1 MLIPFW
7 PGSPKFSLSLFGS
20 LLLVASAFGSNPIQL
35 ENAKP
40 GTTAWQLSNGA
51 TNHQIEGYASAAT
64 VIRGGSISLFTNT
77 ADTTYAIDIF
87 RMGWY
92 GGLGGRRM
100 LPTIQLSGTAQTAC
114 PVVDT
119 TTSLLECNWI
129 NPYVLNVPY
138 DPNDPTNWAS
148 GVYIVKLT
156 GLTSGYQSRI
166 IFVVRDDSSTSA
178 YVFQSSVN
186 TYQAYNAW
194 GGKSL
199 YPYNSSGTP
208 ATKVSFNRPYDDGRG
223 AGQFF
228 SYEIN
233 MLRFL
238 EREGYDVT
246 YITDVD
252 LHENPSVLSNH
263 QAALAVGHS
272 EYWSYPMRTSFQNAR
287 DAGKGLGFFS
297 SNNVYWQARY
307 EPSMVNGFPDRTLV
321 CYKGYTK
328 DPVYLAGD
336 PSQYYLVTVRW
347 RDFPVNLPE
356 NTLVGLMYQNDG
368 VTGDIVVTGAS
379 NPLFNT
385 TGLQN
390 GTHLTGLLGKEADH
404 LYAGAP
410 AGIQLLAHSPYTIG
424 TTTYFADMSVYAA
437 ASGANVFDAGT
448 FKLPWGLDS
457 YGSNAPVNPGVQQ
470 LVRNVLA
477 NLIGDQP
484 PIANAAGPY
493 NGISKRSIQF
503 DGTSSYD
510 PDGVIVAYRWDFG
523 DGTTSTLAQPTHQY
537 TANGSYT
544 VTLTVTDNV
553 GSRNVATTNAT
564 IADQPIVSL
573 SPSTLAFAAQQAN
586 TTSAPQTVTL
596 TNTGT
601 AALSITSIAITGDYS
616 QTNSCGTSLAAAASC
631 TISVIFAPVAAGT
644 RTGALVITDNAIGN
658 PHNVPLTGTGLAAT
672 TVSLSP
678 SSLSFG
684 SQAAGTTSAP
694 QPVAL
699 TNTGTGTLNVANI
712 ATAGDFAQT
721 NNCGTSMTAGTSCT
735 INVSF
740 VPTASGARSGTL
752 SITDNAQSSPQTVS
766 LTGTGIAPAVSL
778 APTSLSFQAQ
788 LVGSISAPQNVS
800 LTNTGTDTLMITSIS
815 TTGDFAQTSNCGSSL
830 VAGAS
835 CSITVTFSPTVAGTR
850 TGTVLVADNA
860 SGSPQSVTLS
870 GSGAYP
876 VVAISSTQMTFA
888 SQQMSTFSSPQ
899 SIVLSNSGA
908 VPLTISN
915 ISTAGDF
922 SQTNNC
928 GTVVAAGASCTLSVT
943 YGPTIVGTSNGTLSI
958 TDNAGNSPQTVSLTG
973 SGTAPT
979 VTTGNPIQIENAKPG
994 TSDWHTANA
1003 ALNHQME
1010 GYSSSTSVNRGG
1022 SISLYVNTADGS
1034 FTVDVF
1040 RMGWYS
1046 SLGARRMMAPVQV
1059 NAVQQP
1065 ACPVVD
1071 SSTYLLECNWT
1082 NPYTLQVPGDPNDPT
1097 NWPSGVY
1104 LALLTGQQTGYQAY
1118 IIFTVRDD
1126 AGASPYVFQ
1135 IAMNTYQAYN
1145 AWGGKSLYP
1154 YNSTGQIRA
1163 YKVSFNRPHDDNY
1176 GAGQFFTYEYNM
1188 VRFLESEGDNIS
1200 YVTDVDVHENPNLL
1214 LSHNGDLTVGHSEYW
1229 SYQMRTNV
1237 LAARDSGVS
1246 LGFVSS
1252 NNMYRQIRFEP
1263 STQGGVADRTMVCY
1277 KDYTIDPLYLAG
1289 DPSKYYL
1296 VTADAWRN
1304 YPTNLPEDAV
1314 IGIMYQNDNVGPAD
1328 IIISDASSWLF
1339 NGTGLQN
1346 GSHITGLLGREVDH
1360 LYNDATTPPGIALI
1374 GHTPYTLTGDPTVY
1388 YGDMTLYTAP
1398 SGATVYAAGTFYLSW
1413 GVDGYDGHAATVSPA
1428 VQQMMRN
1435 LLANF
1440 VTVKQPVVSLSP
1452 TSLAFANQQVG
1463 TTSSVQT
1470 VTLSNTGSAALN
1482 ISSIATTGDYAQ
1494 TNNCGASLGA
1504 GASCN
1509 INVNFT
1515 PTASGT
1521 RTGTLSVTD
1530 NATGSPQTVALS
1542 GSGIAPAAGLTPA
1555 SLTFA
1560 NQLVGTTSPAQTVKL
1575 SNTGSVPLNISSI
1588 ATAGDYTQTNNCG
1601 ASLNAGTSCNINVSF
1616 MPTATGTGTGTLSVT
1631 DNATGSPQTVAL
1643 SGSGIAPAAGLSP
1656 ASLTFAN
1663 QLVGTTSAAQSVAL
1677 SNTGSAPL
1685 NISHIATAGD
1695 YTQTTNCG
1703 ASLGA
1708 GASCNINV
1716 SFKPTAT
1723 GIRTGTLSV
1732 TDNASDSPQT
1742 VALSGSGIA
1751 AGLSAASLTFA
1762 NQLVGTT
1769 SPAQTVKLINTGSV
1783 TLNISSIATTGD
1795 YTQTNN
1801 CNASLGK
1808 GASCNINVSF
1818 TPTATGTRSGT
1829 LSVTDDGSGSPQT
1842 VALSGNGVAPAAGL
1856 SPASLTFANQLLGT
1870 TSPAQTVTLGNTGSA
1885 PLKIS
1890 SIATTGDYTQT
1901 NNCGGGLNA
1910 GTSCNININLK
1921 PTAAG
1926 TRSGTLSVTD
1936 NASGSPQTMAL
1947 SGNGIAPAAALSP
1960 VTLTF
1965 ANQLVGTTS
1974 AAQSVTLSNPG
1985 SAPLNISQIA
1995 TAGDYTQTNNCG
2007 SSLDAGA
2014 SCTINVS
2021 FKPTNTGTRAG
2032 TLSVTDNASGSPQK
2046 VALTG
2051 TGVIPAVNLAP
2062 TSLNF
2067 GKIPVGTTSAPMNVT
2082 LSNPGTGILLISS
2095 MALTGPNPADYAQTN
2110 NCGGSVAPGAS
2121 CTITITFTP
2130 GATGNRNATLAITDN
2145 APKSPQNVPL
2155 TGSGT

>member
-1 MLIPFW
+1 MLIPLW
-7 PGSPKFSLSLFGS
+7 PDSPKFSLSLFAS
-20 LLLVASAFGSNPIQL
+20 ILLVASAFGSNTIQL
-35 ENAKP
+35 ENAKA
-40 GTTAWQLSNGA
+40 GTTAWQIGKGA
-51 TNHQIEGYASAAT
+51 TNHQIEGYASAT
-64 VIRGGSISLFTNT
+64 SVNRGGSISLFTNT
-77 ADTTYAIDIF
+77 ADTAYTIDIF

-100 LPTIQLSGTAQTAC
+100 LPTIQLSGTLQTAC

-119 TTSLLECNWI
+119 ITSLLECNWI

-178 YVFQSSVN
+178 YGFQTSVN

-199 YPYNSSGTP
+199 YTYNSSGGIA

-228 SYEIN
+228 AYEIN

-246 YITDVD
+246 YITDVA

-263 QAALAVGHS
+263 QAALAVGHA
-272 EYWSYPMRTSFQNAR
+272 EYWSYQMRTNFQNAR
-287 DAGKGLGFFS
+287 DAGKGLGFIS
-297 SNNVYWQARY
+297 SNNIYWQARY
-307 EPSMVNGFPDRTLV
+307 EPSLQNGFPDRTLV
-321 CYKGYTK
+321 CYKDYTK

-336 PSQYYLVTVRW
+336 QSQYYLVTVRW

-356 NTLVGLMYQNDG
+356 NTLVGLMYQHDG
-368 VTGDIVVTGAS
+368 VTGDIVVTGTS

-385 TGLQN
+385 TGLQD
-390 GTHLTGLLGKEADH
+390 GTPLIGLLGKEADH

-410 AGIQLLAHSPYTIG
+410 ASIQLLAHSPYTIG
-424 TTTYFADMSVYAA
+424 TTTYFADMSVYTA

-448 FKLPWGLDS
+448 FKLPWGLDT
-457 YGSNAPVNPGVQQ
+457 YGNNAPVNPGAQQ

-484 PIANAAGPY
+484 PIANAGGPY
-493 NGISKRSIQF
+493 NGVSKRSIQF

-510 PDGVIVAYRWDFG
+510 PDGVIVAYQWDFG
-523 DGTTSTLAQPTHQY
+523 DGTTGTSAQPTHQY
-537 TANGSYT
+537 VANGSYT

-553 GSRNVATTNAT
+553 GSRNVATTSAT
-564 IADQPIVSL
+564 IADQPIVNL
-573 SPSTLAFAAQQAN
+573 SPSSLTFGAQQAN

-596 TNTGT
+596 SNTGT

-631 TISVIFAPVAAGT
+631 TINVVFAPVAAGT
-644 RTGALVITDNAIGN
+644 RTGALVITDNANGS
-658 PHNVPLTGTGLAAT
+658 PHNAPLTGTGVAAT

-684 SQAAGTTSAP
+684 SQATGTTSSP
-694 QPVAL
+694 QPVTL

-712 ATAGDFAQT
+712 ATTGDFAQT
-721 NNCGTSMTAGTSCT
+721 NNCGTSMTAGASCT

-740 VPTASGARSGTL
+740 IPAASGSRTGTL
-752 SITDNAQSSPQTVS
+752 AITDNAESSPQTVS

-778 APTSLSFQAQ
+778 APTSLSFQPQ
-788 LVGSISAPQNVS
+788 LVGSTSAPQYVS
-800 LTNTGTDTLMITSIS
+800 LTNIGTDTLIITSIT
-815 TTGDFAQTSNCGSSL
+815 TTGDFAPTSNCGSSL
-830 VAGAS
+830 AAGAG
-835 CSITVTFSPTVAGTR
+835 CTITVTFGPTVAGSR
-850 TGTVLVADNA
+850 TGALVVADNA

-870 GSGAYP
+870 GSGAFP
-876 VVAISSTQMTFA
+876 VVGLSSTQMTFA
-888 SQQMSTFSSPQ
+888 SQQVNTFSSAQ
-899 SIVLSNSGA
+899 RILLSNTGA
-908 VPLTISN
+908 VPLTIGN

-928 GTVVAAGASCTLSVT
+928 DAVVAAGASCTLSVT
-943 YGPTIVGTSNGTLSI
+943 FGPTIIGTSNGTLSI

-973 SGTAPT
+973 TATAPT

-994 TSDWHTANA
+994 TSDWHTVNA
-1003 ALNHQME
+1003 ASNHQIE

-1022 SISLYVNTADGS
+1022 NISLYVNTADGS
-1034 FTVDVF
+1034 YTIDFF

-1046 SLGARRMMAPVQV
+1046 GLGARRMMAPVQV
-1059 NAVQQP
+1059 NAAQQS

-1104 LALLTGQQTGYQAY
+1104 LALLTGQQSGYQSY
-1118 IIFTVRDD
+1118 ITFTVRDD

-1135 IAMNTYQAYN
+1135 IAANTYQAYN

-1154 YNSTGQIRA
+1154 YNSTGGIRA
-1163 YKVSFNRPHDDNY
+1163 YKVSFNRPYDDNY

-1188 VRFLESEGDNIS
+1188 VRFLESEGYNIS
-1200 YVTDVDVHENPNLL
+1200 YVSDVDLHENPNLL
-1214 LSHNGDLTVGHSEYW
+1214 LSHNGDLMVGHSEYW
-1229 SYQMRTNV
+1229 SYQMRSNV
-1237 LAARDSGVS
+1237 LAARDAGVG
-1246 LGFVSS
+1246 LGFISS
-1252 NNMYRQIRFEP
+1252 NDMYRQVRFEP
-1263 STQGGVADRTMVCY
+1263 SMQGGVADRTMVCY
-1277 KDYTIDPLYLAG
+1277 KDYTIDPIYLAG
-1289 DPSKYYL
+1289 DPSMYYL
-1296 VTADAWRN
+1296 VTASAWRN

-1328 IIISDASSWLF
+1328 IIIYDASSWLF

-1360 LYNDATTPPGIALI
+1360 LYNGATTPPGIVLLA
-1374 GHTPYTLTGDPTVY
+1374 HSPYTLSGGATVY
-1388 YGDMTLYTAP
+1388 YGDMTVYTAP

-1413 GVDGYDGHAATVSPA
+1413 GVDGYGGHSTVSPA

-1440 VTVKQPVVSLSP
+1440 VAVKPPIVSFSP
-1452 TSLAFANQQVG
+1452 ASLAFGSQVVG
-1463 TTSSVQT
+1463 TTSAAKS
-1470 VTLSNTGSAALN
+1470 VTLSNTGSSPLN
-1482 ISSIATTGDYAQ
+1482 ISSIATSGDYAQ

-1509 INVNFT
+1509 INVSFT
-1515 PTASGT
+1515 PTATGARS
-1521 RTGTLSVTD
+1521 GTLSVTD
-1530 NATGSPQTVALS
+1530 NAS
-1542 GSGIAPAAGLTPA
+1542 
-1555 SLTFA
+1555 
-1560 NQLVGTTSPAQTVKL
+1560 
-1575 SNTGSVPLNISSI
+1575 
-1588 ATAGDYTQTNNCG
+1588 
-1601 ASLNAGTSCNINVSF
+1601 
-1616 MPTATGTGTGTLSVT
+1616 
-1631 DNATGSPQTVAL
+1631 GSPQTVAL

-1656 ASLTFAN
+1656 ASLTFA
-1663 QLVGTTSAAQSVAL
+1663 S
-1677 SNTGSAPL
+1677 
-1685 NISHIATAGD
+1685 
-1695 YTQTTNCG
+1695 
-1703 ASLGA
+1703 
-1708 GASCNINV
+1708 
-1716 SFKPTAT
+1716 
-1723 GIRTGTLSV
+1723 R
-1732 TDNASDSPQT
+1732 
-1742 VALSGSGIA
+1742 
-1751 AGLSAASLTFA
+1751 
-1762 NQLVGTT
+1762 LVGTT
-1769 SPAQTVKLINTGSV
+1769 SPAQSVKLSNTGST
-1783 TLNISSIATTGD
+1783 TLNITSIATTGD

-1801 CNASLGK
+1801 CGASLGK

-1818 TPTATGTRSGT
+1818 KPAATGTRAGT
-1829 LSVTDDGSGSPQT
+1829 LSVTDDASGSPQT
-1842 VALSGNGVAPAAGL
+1842 VPLSGNGIAPAAGL
-1856 SPASLTFANQLLGT
+1856 SPGSLTFANQLVGT
-1870 TSPAQTVTLGNTGSA
+1870 TSAAQSVTLNNTGSA
-1885 PLKIS
+1885 TLNIS
-1890 SIATTGDYTQT
+1890 HMATTGDYTQT
-1901 NNCGGGLNA
+1901 NNCGGSLAA
-1910 GTSCNININLK
+1910 GANCSINVNFK
-1921 PTAAG
+1921 PAATG

-1936 NASGSPQTMAL
+1936 NASGSPQTVAL
-1947 SGNGIAPAAALSP
+1947 SGNGIAAAAGLSP
-1960 VTLTF
+1960 ASLTF
-1965 ANQLVGTTS
+1965 AGQLVGTTS
-1974 AAQSVTLSNPG
+1974 DAQSVTLSNTG
-1985 SAPLNISQIA
+1985 SAPLNISKIA

-2007 SSLDAGA
+2007 PSLDAGS
-2014 SCTINVS
+2014 SCIINVS
-2021 FKPTNTGTRAG
+2021 FKPTNAGTRAG

-2046 VALTG
+2046 AALTG
-2051 TGVIPAVNLAP
+2051 TGVIPAVSLAP

-2067 GKIPVGTTSAPMNVT
+2067 GKMPVGITSAPMNVT
-2082 LSNPGTGILLISS
+2082 LSNTGAGTLLISS
-2095 MALTGPNPADYAQTN
+2095 IALTGPNPGDYAQTN
-2110 NCGGSVAPGAS
+2110 NCGGSVAPGDS
-2121 CTITITFTP
+2121 CTITITLTP

-2145 APKSPQNVPL
+2145 APKSPQPVPL

>member
-1 MLIPFW
+1 MLIPLW
-7 PGSPKFSLSLFGS
+7 PASHKFSLSLFAS

-40 GTTAWQLSNGA
+40 GTTGWQLSNGA

-64 VIRGGSISLFTNT
+64 VNRGGSISLFTNT
-77 ADTTYAIDIF
+77 ADSTYAIDIF

-148 GVYIVKLT
+148 GVYIAKLT

-199 YPYNSSGTP
+199 YTYNSSGGIA

-228 SYEIN
+228 AYEIN

-238 EREGYDVT
+238 EREGYDVS
-246 YITDVD
+246 YISDVD

-272 EYWSYPMRTSFQNAR
+272 EYWSYQMRTSFQNAR
-287 DAGKGLGFFS
+287 DSGKGLGFIS
-297 SNNVYWQARY
+297 SNNIYWQARY
-307 EPSMVNGFPDRTLV
+307 EPSLVNGSPDRTLV
-321 CYKGYTK
+321 CYKDYTK

-368 VTGDIVVTGAS
+368 VTGDIVVSGAS

-390 GTHLTGLLGKEADH
+390 GTHLIGLLGKEADH

-410 AGIQLLAHSPYTIG
+410 PGIQLLAHSPYTVG
-424 TTTYFADMSVYAA
+424 ATTYFADMSVYTAS
-437 ASGANVFDAGT
+437 SGANVFDAGT

-457 YGSNAPVNPGVQQ
+457 YGNNAPVNPGVQQ

-484 PIANAAGPY
+484 PIANAGGPY
-493 NGISKRSIQF
+493 NGISKRAIQF

-510 PDGVIVAYRWDFG
+510 PDGAIVAYQWDFG
-523 DGTTSTLAQPTHQY
+523 DGTKSTLAQPTHQY
-537 TANGSYT
+537 AANGSYT
-544 VTLTVTDNV
+544 VTLTVTDNA
-553 GSRNVATTNAT
+553 GSRNVATTSAT
-564 IADQPIVSL
+564 IADQPIVNL
-573 SPSTLAFAAQQAN
+573 SPSSLTFAAQQVN

-616 QTNSCGTSLAAAASC
+616 QTNNCSTSLAAGASC
-631 TISVIFAPVAAGT
+631 AINVVFAPVAAGT
-644 RTGALVITDNAIGN
+644 RTGALVITDNAIGS

-684 SQAAGTTSAP
+684 SQSVGTTSAP
-694 QPVAL
+694 QPVTL

-712 ATAGDFAQT
+712 ATTGDFAQT
-721 NNCGTSMTAGTSCT
+721 NNCGTSMTAGASCT
-735 INVSF
+735 INVTF
-740 VPTASGARSGTL
+740 IPTASGTRTGTL
-752 SITDNAQSSPQTVS
+752 SVTDNADASPQTVS
-766 LTGTGIAPAVSL
+766 LTGTGIAPGVSF
-778 APTSLSFQAQ
+778 APTSLSFQPQ
-788 LVGSISAPQNVS
+788 LVGSTSAPQNVS
-800 LTNTGTDTLMITSIS
+800 LTNIGTDTLMITSIS

-830 VAGAS
+830 AAGAS
-835 CSITVTFSPTVAGTR
+835 CSITVTFSPTAAGTR
-850 TGTVLVADNA
+850 TGTLLVADNA

-876 VVAISSTQMTFA
+876 VVGLSSTQMTFA
-888 SQQMSTFSSPQ
+888 SQQMNTFSSPQ
-899 SIVLSNSGA
+899 SIVLSNTGA

-973 SGTAPT
+973 SGTAP

-994 TSDWHTANA
+994 TSDWHTVNA
-1003 ALNHQME
+1003 ALNHQIE

-1022 SISLYVNTADGS
+1022 TISLYVNTADGS
-1034 FTVDVF
+1034 YTIDVF

-1046 SLGARRMMAPVQV
+1046 GLGARRMMAPVQV
-1059 NAVQQP
+1059 NAAQQP

-1104 LALLTGQQTGYQAY
+1104 LALLTGQQSGYQAY

-1154 YNSTGQIRA
+1154 YNSNGQIRA
-1163 YKVSFNRPHDDNY
+1163 YKVSFNRPYDDNY

-1200 YVTDVDVHENPNLL
+1200 YVSDVDVHENPNLL
-1214 LSHNGDLTVGHSEYW
+1214 LSHNGDLMVGHSEYW

-1237 LAARDSGVS
+1237 LAARDAGVG

-1252 NNMYRQIRFEP
+1252 NNMYRQVRFEP

-1277 KDYTIDPLYLAG
+1277 KDYTIDPVYLAG
-1289 DPSKYYL
+1289 DPSMYYL

-1328 IIISDASSWLF
+1328 IIIYDASSWLF

-1374 GHTPYTLTGDPTVY
+1374 GHSPYTLTGDPTVY
-1388 YGDMTLYTAP
+1388 YGDMTVYTAP

-1413 GVDGYDGHAATVSPA
+1413 GVDSYGGHTVSPA

-1440 VTVKQPVVSLSP
+1440 VTIKPPVVTFSP
-1452 TSLAFANQQVG
+1452 TSLAYANQPVG
-1463 TTSSVQT
+1463 TTSSAQT
-1470 VTLSNTGSAALN
+1470 VTLSNTGSGALN

-1504 GASCN
+1504 GASCS
-1509 INVNFT
+1509 INVSFT
-1515 PTASGT
+1515 PTAAGT
-1521 RTGTLSVTD
+1521 RPGALSVTD
-1530 NATGSPQTVALS
+1530 NASGSPQTVALS
-1542 GSGIAPAAGLTPA
+1542 GSGIAVGLSPASLIFANQLVGTTSPAQTVTLSNPGSAPLKISSIATTGDYMQTNNCGGGLGAGASCSINVSFKPTAAGTRTGTLSVTDDASGSPQTVALSGSGIAVGLSPA

-1560 NQLVGTTSPAQTVKL
+1560 NQLVGTTSPAQ
-1575 SNTGSVPLNISSI
+1575 G
-1588 ATAGDYTQTNNCG
+1588 
-1601 ASLNAGTSCNINVSF
+1601 
-1616 MPTATGTGTGTLSVT
+1616 
-1631 DNATGSPQTVAL
+1631 
-1643 SGSGIAPAAGLSP
+1643 
-1656 ASLTFAN
+1656 
-1663 QLVGTTSAAQSVAL
+1663 
-1677 SNTGSAPL
+1677 
-1685 NISHIATAGD
+1685 
-1695 YTQTTNCG
+1695 
-1703 ASLGA
+1703 
-1708 GASCNINV
+1708 
-1716 SFKPTAT
+1716 
-1723 GIRTGTLSV
+1723 
-1732 TDNASDSPQT
+1732 
-1742 VALSGSGIA
+1742 
-1751 AGLSAASLTFA
+1751 
-1762 NQLVGTT
+1762 
-1769 SPAQTVKLINTGSV
+1769 VKLINTGSV

-1801 CNASLGK
+1801 CGASLGK
-1808 GASCNINVSF
+1808 GASCNINVNF
-1818 TPTATGTRSGT
+1818 TPTTTGTRSGT
-1829 LSVTDDGSGSPQT
+1829 LSVTDDASGSPQT
-1842 VALSGNGVAPAAGL
+1842 AALSGTGVAPAAGL
-1856 SPASLTFANQLLGT
+1856 SPASLTFANQLVGT
-1870 TSPAQTVTLGNTGSA
+1870 TSPAQTVTLSNAGSA

-1890 SIATTGDYTQT
+1890 SIATTGDYTQS
-1901 NNCGGGLNA
+1901 NNCGGSLNA
-1910 GTSCNININLK
+1910 GTSCSINVSFK
-1921 PTAAG
+1921 PTATG
-1926 TRSGTLSVTD
+1926 TRTGTLSVTD
-1936 NASGSPQTMAL
+1936 NASGSPQTVAL
-1947 SGNGIAPAAALSP
+1947 VGSGIAPAAALSP
-1960 VTLTF
+1960 ASLTF

-2007 SSLDAGA
+2007 ASLDAGT

-2021 FKPTNTGTRAG
+2021 FKPTNTGTRSG
-2032 TLSVTDNASGSPQK
+2032 TLSVTDNATGSPQK
-2046 VALTG
+2046 AALTG

-2067 GKIPVGTTSAPMNVT
+2067 GKIPVGTTSAPMSVT
-2082 LSNPGTGILLISS
+2082 LSNTGTGTLLISS
-2095 MALTGPNPADYAQTN
+2095 MALTGPNPVDYAQTN
-2110 NCGGSVAPGAS
+2110 NCGGSVDPGAN

-2130 GATGNRNATLAITDN
+2130 GTTGNRNATLATTDN

>member
-1 MLIPFW
+1 MLIPLR
-7 PGSPKFSLSLFGS
+7 PVSPKFSLSLFAS
-20 LLLVASAFGSNPIQL
+20 ILLVASAFGSNPIQL

-40 GTTAWQLSNGA
+40 GTTAWQLSKGA
-51 TNHQIEGYASAAT
+51 TNHQIEGYASATT
-64 VIRGGSISLFTNT
+64 VNRGGSISLFTNT

-100 LPTIQLSGTAQTAC
+100 LPTIQLSGTLQTAC

-223 AGQFF
+223 GGQFF
-228 SYEIN
+228 AYEIN

-246 YITDVD
+246 YISDVD
-252 LHENPSVLSNH
+252 LHENPGVLSNH

-272 EYWSYPMRTSFQNAR
+272 EYWSYQMRTNFQNAR
-287 DAGKGLGFFS
+287 DAGKGLGFIS

-307 EPSMVNGFPDRTLV
+307 EPSMLNGFSDRTLV
-321 CYKGYTK
+321 CYKDYTK

-424 TTTYFADMSVYAA
+424 TTTYLADMSVYTA

-457 YGSNAPVNPGVQQ
+457 YGNNAPVNPGVQQ

-484 PIANAAGPY
+484 PIANAGGPY

-503 DGTSSYD
+503 DGTSSSD
-510 PDGVIVAYRWDFG
+510 PDGVIIAYQWDFG
-523 DGTTSTLAQPTHQY
+523 DGTTGTLAQPTHQY
-537 TANGSYT
+537 AANGSYT

-553 GSRNVATTNAT
+553 GSRNVATTSAT

-573 SPSTLAFAAQQAN
+573 SPSSLAFAAQQAN

-631 TISVIFAPVAAGT
+631 MINVVFAPVAAGT
-644 RTGALVITDNAIGN
+644 RTGALVITDNAIGS

-684 SQAAGTTSAP
+684 SQAVGTTSAP
-694 QPVAL
+694 QPVTL

-712 ATAGDFAQT
+712 ATTGDFAQT
-721 NNCGTSMTAGTSCT
+721 NNCGTSMTPGASCT

-740 VPTASGARSGTL
+740 IPTASGTRTGTL
-752 SITDNAQSSPQTVS
+752 SVTDNADASPQTVS
-766 LTGTGIAPAVSL
+766 LTGTGIAPAVSF
-778 APTSLSFQAQ
+778 APTSLSFQPQ
-788 LVGSISAPQNVS
+788 LVGSTSAPQNVS
-800 LTNTGTDTLMITSIS
+800 LTNIGTDTLMITSIS

-830 VAGAS
+830 VASAS

-850 TGTVLVADNA
+850 TGTLLVADNA

-876 VVAISSTQMTFA
+876 VVGLSSTQITFA

-915 ISTAGDF
+915 ISTAGDY

-943 YGPTIVGTSNGTLSI
+943 YGPTIVGTSNGTLSV

-994 TSDWHTANA
+994 TSDWHTVNA
-1003 ALNHQME
+1003 ASNHQIE

-1034 FTVDVF
+1034 YTIDVF

-1046 SLGARRMMAPVQV
+1046 GLGARRMMAPVQV
-1059 NAVQQP
+1059 NAAQQP

-1104 LALLTGQQTGYQAY
+1104 LALLTGQQSGYQSY

-1163 YKVSFNRPHDDNY
+1163 YKVSFNRPYDDNY

-1214 LSHNGDLTVGHSEYW
+1214 LSHNGDLMVGHSEYW
-1229 SYQMRTNV
+1229 SYPMRTNV
-1237 LAARDSGVS
+1237 LAARDAGVG

-1252 NNMYRQIRFEP
+1252 NNMYRQVRFEP
-1263 STQGGVADRTMVCY
+1263 STQGGLADRTMVCY
-1277 KDYTIDPLYLAG
+1277 KDYTIDPVYLAG
-1289 DPSKYYL
+1289 DPSMYYL

-1304 YPTNLPEDAV
+1304 YPTNLSEDAV

-1374 GHTPYTLTGDPTVY
+1374 GHTPYSLTGDPTVY
-1388 YGDMTLYTAP
+1388 YGDMTVYTAP

-1413 GVDGYDGHAATVSPA
+1413 GVDSYDGHATTVSPA

-1440 VTVKQPVVSLSP
+1440 VTVKPPVVSFSP
-1452 TSLAFANQQVG
+1452 TNLAFANQQVG

-1470 VTLSNTGSAALN
+1470 VTLSNTGLGALN

-1494 TNNCGASLGA
+1494 TNNCGASLGV
-1504 GASCN
+1504 GASCS
-1509 INVNFT
+1509 INVSFT
-1515 PTASGT
+1515 PTTTGT
-1521 RTGTLSVTD
+1521 RSGTLSVTD
-1530 NATGSPQTVALS
+1530 NASGSPQTVALS
-1542 GSGIAPAAGLTPA
+1542 GSGIAVGLSPA

-1560 NQLVGTTSPAQTVKL
+1560 NQLVGTTSPAQTVTL
-1575 SNTGSVPLNISSI
+1575 SNPGSAALKISSI
-1588 ATAGDYTQTNNCG
+1588 ATTGDYAQTNNCG
-1601 ASLNAGTSCNINVSF
+1601 G
-1616 MPTATGTGTGTLSVT
+1616 G
-1631 DNATGSPQTVAL
+1631 
-1643 SGSGIAPAAGLSP
+1643 
-1656 ASLTFAN
+1656 
-1663 QLVGTTSAAQSVAL
+1663 
-1677 SNTGSAPL
+1677 
-1685 NISHIATAGD
+1685 
-1695 YTQTTNCG
+1695 
-1703 ASLGA
+1703 LGA
-1708 GASCNINV
+1708 GASCSINV

-1723 GIRTGTLSV
+1723 GTRTGTLSV

-1808 GASCNINVSF
+1808 GANCNINVSF

-1829 LSVTDDGSGSPQT
+1829 LSVTDDASGSPQT

-1856 SPASLTFANQLLGT
+1856 SPASLTFANQLVGA
-1870 TSPAQTVTLGNTGSA
+1870 TSPAQTVTLSNTGSV
-1885 PLKIS
+1885 PLNIS
-1890 SIATTGDYTQT
+1890 HIATTGDYTQT
-1901 NNCGGGLNA
+1901 NNCGGSLNA
-1910 GTSCNININLK
+1910 GTSCSININFK
-1921 PTAAG
+1921 PAATG
-1926 TRSGTLSVTD
+1926 TRTGALSVTD
-1936 NASGSPQTMAL
+1936 NASGSPQTVAL
-1947 SGNGIAPAAALSP
+1947 SGNGTAPAVGLSP
-1960 VTLTF
+1960 ASLTF

-1974 AAQSVTLSNPG
+1974 AAQSLTLSNTG
-1985 SAPLNISQIA
+1985 SAPLNISSIA

-2007 SSLDAGA
+2007 SSLDAGT
-2014 SCTINVS
+2014 SCTINIS
-2021 FKPTNTGTRAG
+2021 FKPTNTGTRTGA
-2032 TLSVTDNASGSPQK
+2032 LSVTDNVSGSPQK
-2046 VALTG
+2046 AALTG

-2082 LSNPGTGILLISS
+2082 LSNTGTGILLISN
-2095 MALTGPNPADYAQTN
+2095 MALTGPNPAEYAQTN
-2110 NCGGSVAPGAS
+2110 NCGGSVDPGAS
-2121 CTITITFTP
+2121 CTITITLTP

>member
-1 MLIPFW
+1 MLIPLW
-7 PGSPKFSLSLFGS
+7 PDSPKFSLSLFAS

-35 ENAKP
+35 ENAKA
-40 GTTAWQLSNGA
+40 GTTAWQLSKGA
-51 TNHQIEGYASAAT
+51 TNHQIEGYASAT
-64 VIRGGSISLFTNT
+64 SVNRGGSISLFTNT
-77 ADTTYAIDIF
+77 ADSTYTIDIF

-92 GGLGGRRM
+92 AGLGGRRM
-100 LPTIQLSGTAQTAC
+100 LPTIQLSGTLQTTC

-148 GVYIVKLT
+148 GVYIAKLT

-166 IFVVRDDSSTSA
+166 IFVVHDDSSTSA

-199 YPYNSSGTP
+199 YPYNSGGIP

-223 AGQFF
+223 GGQFF
-228 SYEIN
+228 AYEIN

-263 QAALAVGHS
+263 KAALAVGHS
-272 EYWSYPMRTSFQNAR
+272 EYWSYPMRTTFQNAR
-287 DAGKGLGFFS
+287 DSGKGLGFIS

-307 EPSMVNGFPDRTLV
+307 EPSTLNGFPDRTLV
-321 CYKGYTK
+321 CYKDYTK

-336 PSQYYLVTVRW
+336 QSQYYLVTVRW

-368 VTGDIVVTGAS
+368 VTGDIIVTGTS
-379 NPLFNT
+379 NSLFNT

-410 AGIQLLAHSPYTIG
+410 AGLQLLAHSPYTIG
-424 TTTYFADMSVYAA
+424 TTSYFADMSVYTA

-457 YGSNAPVNPGVQQ
+457 YGNNAPVNPGVQQ

-484 PIANAAGPY
+484 PIANAGGPY

-503 DGTSSYD
+503 DGTASSD
-510 PDGVIVAYRWDFG
+510 PDGVIVAYQWDFG

-537 TANGSYT
+537 AANGSYT
-544 VTLTVTDNV
+544 VTLTVTDNA
-553 GSRNVATTNAT
+553 GSRNMATTGAT

-573 SPSTLAFAAQQAN
+573 TPSNLSFPAQQAN

-616 QTNSCGTSLAAAASC
+616 QTNNCSASLAAAASC

-644 RTGALVITDNAIGN
+644 RTGTLVITDNASGS
-658 PHNVPLTGTGLAAT
+658 PHNVPLTGRGLAAT

-684 SQAAGTTSAP
+684 SQAVGTTSAP
-694 QPVAL
+694 QPVTL
-699 TNTGTGTLNVANI
+699 TNTGTGTLNVVDI
-712 ATAGDFAQT
+712 ATTGDFAQT
-721 NNCGTSMTAGTSCT
+721 NNCGTSMTAGASCT

-740 VPTASGARSGTL
+740 TPAASGTRTGTL
-752 SITDNAQSSPQTVS
+752 SVTDNADASPQTVS
-766 LTGTGIAPAVSL
+766 LTGTGIAPAVSF
-778 APTSLSFQAQ
+778 APTSLSFQPQ
-788 LVGSISAPQNVS
+788 LVGSTSAPQNVS
-800 LTNTGTDTLMITSIS
+800 LKNIGTGTLIITSIS

-830 VAGAS
+830 AAGAS
-835 CSITVTFSPTVAGTR
+835 CSIAVTFSPTAAGTR
-850 TGTVLVADNA
+850 TGSLLVADNA

-870 GSGAYP
+870 GSGAFP
-876 VVAISSTQMTFA
+876 VVGLSSTQMTFT
-888 SQQMSTFSSPQ
+888 SQQVNTFSSPQ
-899 SIVLSNSGA
+899 SILLTNTGS

-928 GTVVAAGASCTLSVT
+928 GTVVAAGASCTLSVIF
-943 YGPTIVGTSNGTLSI
+943 GPTVVGTSNGTLSI

-973 SGTAPT
+973 SATAPT

-994 TSDWHTANA
+994 TSDWHTVNA
-1003 ALNHQME
+1003 ASNHQIE

-1022 SISLYVNTADGS
+1022 NINLYVNTADAS
-1034 FTVDVF
+1034 YTIDVF

-1046 SLGARRMMAPVQV
+1046 GLGARRMMAPVQV
-1059 NAVQQP
+1059 NAAQQP

-1071 SSTYLLECNWT
+1071 SSTNLLECNWT

-1104 LALLTGQQTGYQAY
+1104 LALLTGQQSGYQSY
-1118 IIFTVRDD
+1118 ITFTVRDD

-1135 IAMNTYQAYN
+1135 IAVNTYQAYN

-1154 YNSTGQIRA
+1154 YNSTGGIRA
-1163 YKVSFNRPHDDNY
+1163 YKVSFNRPYDDNY
-1176 GAGQFFTYEYNM
+1176 GAGQFFSYEYNM

-1214 LSHNGDLTVGHSEYW
+1214 LSHNGDLMVGHSEYW

-1237 LAARDSGVS
+1237 LAARDAGVG
-1246 LGFVSS
+1246 LGFISS
-1252 NNMYRQIRFEP
+1252 NDMYRQVRFEP
-1263 STQGGVADRTMVCY
+1263 SMQGGVADRTMVCY
-1277 KDYTIDPLYLAG
+1277 KDYTIDPIYLAG
-1289 DPSKYYL
+1289 DPSMYYL
-1296 VTADAWRN
+1296 VTASAWRN

-1314 IGIMYQNDNVGPAD
+1314 IGLMYQNDNVGPAD
-1328 IIISDASSWLF
+1328 IIIYDASSWLF

-1360 LYNDATTPPGIALI
+1360 LYNDATTPPGIALLA
-1374 GHTPYTLTGDPTVY
+1374 HSPYTLSGGATVY
-1388 YGDMTLYTAP
+1388 YGDMTVYTVP

-1413 GVDGYDGHAATVSPA
+1413 GVDSYGGHSTVSPA

-1440 VTVKQPVVSLSP
+1440 VAVKPPVASLSP
-1452 TSLAFANQQVG
+1452 ASLAFGSQVVG
-1463 TTSSVQT
+1463 TTSAAQS
-1470 VTLSNTGSAALN
+1470 VTLTNTGSSSLN
-1482 ISSIATTGDYAQ
+1482 ISSIATMGDYAQ
-1494 TNNCGASLGA
+1494 TNNCGASLGT
-1504 GASCN
+1504 GASCS
-1509 INVNFT
+1509 INVSFT
-1515 PTASGT
+1515 PAGTGT
-1521 RTGTLSVTD
+1521 RSGTLSVTD
-1530 NATGSPQTVALS
+1530 NASGSPQTVALS
-1542 GSGIAPAAGLTPA
+1542 GSGIAPAAAGLSPPN
-1555 SLTFA
+1555 LTFA
-1560 NQLVGTTSPAQTVKL
+1560 SRLVGTTSPAQSVKL
-1575 SNTGSVPLNISSI
+1575 SNTGS
-1588 ATAGDYTQTNNCG
+1588 T
-1601 ASLNAGTSCNINVSF
+1601 
-1616 MPTATGTGTGTLSVT
+1616 
-1631 DNATGSPQTVAL
+1631 
-1643 SGSGIAPAAGLSP
+1643 
-1656 ASLTFAN
+1656 
-1663 QLVGTTSAAQSVAL
+1663 
-1677 SNTGSAPL
+1677 
-1685 NISHIATAGD
+1685 
-1695 YTQTTNCG
+1695 
-1703 ASLGA
+1703 
-1708 GASCNINV
+1708 
-1716 SFKPTAT
+1716 
-1723 GIRTGTLSV
+1723 
-1732 TDNASDSPQT
+1732 
-1742 VALSGSGIA
+1742 
-1751 AGLSAASLTFA
+1751 
-1762 NQLVGTT
+1762 
-1769 SPAQTVKLINTGSV
+1769 

-1829 LSVTDDGSGSPQT
+1829 LSVTDDASGSPQT
-1842 VALSGNGVAPAAGL
+1842 VALSGNGVAPAAAL
-1856 SPASLTFANQLLGT
+1856 SPASLTFAGQLVGT
-1870 TSPAQTVTLGNTGSA
+1870 TSSAQSVTLSNTGSA
-1885 PLKIS
+1885 TLNIS
-1890 SIATTGDYTQT
+1890 HIAMTGDYTQT
-1901 NNCGGGLNA
+1901 HNCGGSLGA
-1910 GTSCNININLK
+1910 GASCNINVSFK
-1921 PTAAG
+1921 PTATG
-1926 TRSGTLSVTD
+1926 MRTGTLSVTD
-1936 NASGSPQTMAL
+1936 NASGSPQTVTL
-1947 SGNGIAPAAALSP
+1947 SGSGIAPAAALLPAS
-1960 VTLTF
+1960 LTF
-1965 ANQLVGTTS
+1965 ASQLVGTTS
-1974 AAQSVTLSNPG
+1974 AAQTVTLSNTG
-1985 SAPLNISQIA
+1985 SAALNIGSIA

-2007 SSLDAGA
+2007 GSLDAGT
-2014 SCTINVS
+2014 SCSINVI
-2021 FKPTNTGTRAG
+2021 FKPTNTGARAG

-2046 VALTG
+2046 AALTG
-2051 TGVIPAVNLAP
+2051 TGVIAAVNLAP

-2067 GKIPVGTTSAPMNVT
+2067 GKIPVGTTSTPMTVT
-2082 LSNPGTGILLISS
+2082 LSNTGTGTLLISS

-2110 NCGGSVAPGAS
+2110 NCGGSVDPGAN

-2130 GATGNRNATLAITDN
+2130 GATGNRTSTLAITDN

-2155 TGSGT
+2155 AGSGT

>member
-1 MLIPFW
+1 MLIPLW
-7 PGSPKFSLSLFGS
+7 PASHKFSPSLFAS
-20 LLLVASAFGSNPIQL
+20 ILLVASAFGSNTIQL

-40 GTTAWQLSNGA
+40 GTTGWQLSNGA

-64 VIRGGSISLFTNT
+64 VNRGGSISLFTNT
-77 ADTTYAIDIF
+77 ADSTYAIDIF

-148 GVYIVKLT
+148 GVYIAKLT

-199 YPYNSSGTP
+199 YPYNSSGGIA

-228 SYEIN
+228 AYEIN

-238 EREGYDVT
+238 EREGYDVS
-246 YITDVD
+246 YISDVD

-272 EYWSYPMRTSFQNAR
+272 EYWSYQMRTSFQNAR
-287 DAGKGLGFFS
+287 DSGKGLGFIS
-297 SNNVYWQARY
+297 SNNIYWQARY
-307 EPSMVNGFPDRTLV
+307 EPSLVNGSPDRTLV
-321 CYKGYTK
+321 CYKDYTK

-368 VTGDIVVTGAS
+368 VTGDIVVSGAS

-390 GTHLTGLLGKEADH
+390 GTHLIGLLGKEADH

-410 AGIQLLAHSPYTIG
+410 PGIQLLAHSPYTVG
-424 TTTYFADMSVYAA
+424 ATTYFADMSVYTAS
-437 ASGANVFDAGT
+437 SGANVFDAGT

-457 YGSNAPVNPGVQQ
+457 YGNNAPVNPGVQQ

-484 PIANAAGPY
+484 PIANAGGPY
-493 NGISKRSIQF
+493 NGISKRAIQF

-510 PDGVIVAYRWDFG
+510 PDGAIVAYQWDFG
-523 DGTTSTLAQPTHQY
+523 DGTKSTLAQPTHQY
-537 TANGSYT
+537 AANGSYT
-544 VTLTVTDNV
+544 VTLTVTDNA
-553 GSRNVATTNAT
+553 GSRNVATTSAT
-564 IADQPIVSL
+564 IADQPIVNL
-573 SPSTLAFAAQQAN
+573 SPSSLTFAAQQVN

-616 QTNSCGTSLAAAASC
+616 QTNNCSTSLAAGASC
-631 TISVIFAPVAAGT
+631 AINVVFAPVAAGT
-644 RTGALVITDNAIGN
+644 RTGALVITDNAIGS

-684 SQAAGTTSAP
+684 SQSVGTTSAP
-694 QPVAL
+694 QPVTL

-712 ATAGDFAQT
+712 ATTGDFAQT
-721 NNCGTSMTAGTSCT
+721 NNCGTSMTAGASCT
-735 INVSF
+735 INVTF
-740 VPTASGARSGTL
+740 IPTASGTRTGTL
-752 SITDNAQSSPQTVS
+752 SVTDNADASPQTVS
-766 LTGTGIAPAVSL
+766 LTGTGIAPGVSF
-778 APTSLSFQAQ
+778 APTSLSFQPQ
-788 LVGSISAPQNVS
+788 LVGSTSAPQNVS
-800 LTNTGTDTLMITSIS
+800 LTNIGTDTLMITSIS

-830 VAGAS
+830 AAGAS
-835 CSITVTFSPTVAGTR
+835 CSITVTFSPTAAGTR
-850 TGTVLVADNA
+850 TGTLLVADNA

-876 VVAISSTQMTFA
+876 VVGLSSTQMTFA
-888 SQQMSTFSSPQ
+888 SQQMNTFSSPQ
-899 SIVLSNSGA
+899 SIVLSNTGA

-973 SGTAPT
+973 SGTAPA

-994 TSDWHTANA
+994 TSDWHTVNA
-1003 ALNHQME
+1003 ALNHQIE

-1022 SISLYVNTADGS
+1022 TISLYVNTADGS
-1034 FTVDVF
+1034 YTIDVF

-1046 SLGARRMMAPVQV
+1046 GLGARRMMAPVQV
-1059 NAVQQP
+1059 NAAQQP

-1104 LALLTGQQTGYQAY
+1104 LALLTGQQSGYQAY

-1154 YNSTGQIRA
+1154 YNSNGQIRA
-1163 YKVSFNRPHDDNY
+1163 YKVSFNRPYDDNY

-1200 YVTDVDVHENPNLL
+1200 YVSDVDVHENPNLL
-1214 LSHNGDLTVGHSEYW
+1214 LSHNGDLMVGHSEYW

-1237 LAARDSGVS
+1237 LAARDAGVG

-1252 NNMYRQIRFEP
+1252 NNMYRQVRFEP

-1277 KDYTIDPLYLAG
+1277 KDYTIDPVYLAG
-1289 DPSKYYL
+1289 DPSMYYL

-1328 IIISDASSWLF
+1328 IIIYDASSWLF

-1374 GHTPYTLTGDPTVY
+1374 GHSPYTLTGDPTVY
-1388 YGDMTLYTAP
+1388 YGDMTVYTAP

-1413 GVDGYDGHAATVSPA
+1413 GVDSYGGHTVSPA

-1440 VTVKQPVVSLSP
+1440 VTIKPPVVTFSP
-1452 TSLAFANQQVG
+1452 TSLAYANQPVG
-1463 TTSSVQT
+1463 TTSSAQT
-1470 VTLSNTGSAALN
+1470 VTLSNTGSGALN

-1504 GASCN
+1504 GASCS
-1509 INVNFT
+1509 INVSFT
-1515 PTASGT
+1515 PTAAGT
-1521 RTGTLSVTD
+1521 RPGALSVTD
-1530 NATGSPQTVALS
+1530 NASGSPQTVALS
-1542 GSGIAPAAGLTPA
+1542 GSGIAVGLSPASLIFANQLVGTTSPAQTVTLSNPGSAPLKISSIATTGDYMQTNNCGGGLGAGASCSINVSFKPTAAGTRTGTLSVTDDASGSPQTVALSGSGIAVGLSPA

-1560 NQLVGTTSPAQTVKL
+1560 NQLVGTTSPAQ
-1575 SNTGSVPLNISSI
+1575 G
-1588 ATAGDYTQTNNCG
+1588 
-1601 ASLNAGTSCNINVSF
+1601 
-1616 MPTATGTGTGTLSVT
+1616 
-1631 DNATGSPQTVAL
+1631 
-1643 SGSGIAPAAGLSP
+1643 
-1656 ASLTFAN
+1656 
-1663 QLVGTTSAAQSVAL
+1663 
-1677 SNTGSAPL
+1677 
-1685 NISHIATAGD
+1685 
-1695 YTQTTNCG
+1695 
-1703 ASLGA
+1703 
-1708 GASCNINV
+1708 
-1716 SFKPTAT
+1716 
-1723 GIRTGTLSV
+1723 
-1732 TDNASDSPQT
+1732 
-1742 VALSGSGIA
+1742 
-1751 AGLSAASLTFA
+1751 
-1762 NQLVGTT
+1762 
-1769 SPAQTVKLINTGSV
+1769 VKLINTGSV

-1801 CNASLGK
+1801 CGASLGK
-1808 GASCNINVSF
+1808 VASCNINVNF
-1818 TPTATGTRSGT
+1818 TPTTTGTRSGT
-1829 LSVTDDGSGSPQT
+1829 LSVTDDASGSPQT
-1842 VALSGNGVAPAAGL
+1842 AALSGTGVAPAAGL
-1856 SPASLTFANQLLGT
+1856 SPASLTFANQLVGT
-1870 TSPAQTVTLGNTGSA
+1870 TSPAQTVTLSNAGSA

-1890 SIATTGDYTQT
+1890 SIATTGDYTQS
-1901 NNCGGGLNA
+1901 NNCGGSLNA
-1910 GTSCNININLK
+1910 GTSCSINVSFK
-1921 PTAAG
+1921 PTATG
-1926 TRSGTLSVTD
+1926 TRTGTLSVTD
-1936 NASGSPQTMAL
+1936 NASGSPQTVAL
-1947 SGNGIAPAAALSP
+1947 VGSGIAPAAALSP
-1960 VTLTF
+1960 ASLTF

-2007 SSLDAGA
+2007 ASLDAGT

-2021 FKPTNTGTRAG
+2021 FKPTNTGTRSG
-2032 TLSVTDNASGSPQK
+2032 TLSVSDNVSGSPQK
-2046 VALTG
+2046 AALTG

-2067 GKIPVGTTSAPMNVT
+2067 GKIPVGTTSAPMSVT
-2082 LSNPGTGILLISS
+2082 LSNTGTGTLLISS
-2095 MALTGPNPADYAQTN
+2095 MALTGPNPVDYAQTN